1 MVQAVEYQV
10 GGRAVR
16 VSNPDKIYFPER
28 GFTKRDVVEYYLAVG
43 DGILRALRN
52 RPTTLERWP
61 GGVVEGAK
69 LVTRQGGRGD
79 AFYQKRVPKG
89 APDWV
94 DTAQV
99 AFPSG
104 RTADEVCPGEL
115 AVVAWAANLGT
126 VTFHPWPVRASDADH
141 PDELRIDL
149 DPQPGTEFS
158 DAVTAAYEAR
168 ALLDELG
175 IVGFP
180 KTSGGRGVHVYVRI
194 RPEWTFVQVRR
205 AGIALARELE
215 RRRPDVITTSWWK
228 EERGQRVFV
237 DYNQ

>member
-1 MVQAVEYQV
+1 MAEAIEYQV
-10 GGRAVR
+10 GDRTVR

-43 DGILRALRN
+43 DGILRALKH

-69 LVTRQGGRGD
+69 LVTRQGGHGD

-94 DTAQV
+94 DTATI

-126 VTFHPWPVRASDADH
+126 VTFHPWPVRGSDVDH
-141 PDELRIDL
+141 PDELRIDI
-149 DPQPGTEFS
+149 DPQPGTGFS
-158 DAVTAAYEAR
+158 DVVAAAAEAR
-168 ALLDELG
+168 ALLDEL
-175 IVGFP
+175 IRHTTQRQFVYTHRWRP
-180 KTSGGRGVHVYVRI
+180 HELVMWDNRCTMHRGSDYDDLRWVRDMSRVTI
-194 RPEWTFVQVRR
+194 SDVANSCEQE
-205 AGIALARELE
+205 GIAVAA
-215 RRRPDVITTSWWK
+215 
-228 EERGQRVFV
+228 
-237 DYNQ
+237 